1 MRMEPPCA
9 RGPTLRKGMLSLDNK
24 VALVTGAGRGIGRA
38 VAVEFGN
45 QGVRVALAAR
55 TRADLE
61 ETARSVKGAEILP
74 TDIRDSEE
82 VERLVRAAVLKLG
95 PIDILV
101 NSAGVNIKT
110 RTMAEMTPAQWDH
123 VLAVNATGA
132 YNCMYAVLPQMRE
145 RGGGLIVNVSSIAGK
160 RATPLGGV
168 AYDASKFAMTAL
180 STAVG
185 IEAAEHGI
193 RVTNIIPGEVET
205 PLLDQRPNPV
215 SAAHRARILQPD
227 DVAPLVVAIA
237 LLPPRAH
244 VPELII
250 KPTSQA
256 YA

>member
-1 MRMEPPCA
+1 MSLKQQNSLVIGGGTGIGLSIA
-9 RGPTLRKGMLSLDNK
+9 RHLAQAGAR
-24 VALVTGAGRGIGRA
+24 VAIAGRRA
-38 VAVEFGN
+38 EKIQEAVESDDSPG
-45 QGVRVALAAR
+45 GLLAHPVDI
-55 TRADLE
+55 AD
-61 ETARSVKGAEILP
+61 
-74 TDIRDSEE
+74 RDS
-82 VERLVRAAVLKLG
+82 VRQLFDWAADQLG